1 MRKLVYKKIL
11 YFLLLATP
19 LLQYG
24 CKEEEQDIAL
34 ESFTLNTSDIL
45 IGIDE
50 IQSVVA
56 VHKGLKD
63 WDPLRVN
70 GHLADQKFESRG
82 KLSAKDQ
89 SAGVEKIIPLQKG
102 TFRRKFRN
110 LQISV
115 RGTGRSGFLIWHVI
129 AGTGTLQ
136 VLFQLL
142 LADAKLFSYFRRI

>member
-1 MRKLVYKKIL
+1 MFQIQTCTCYVSLFEIKRKQ
-11 YFLLLATP
+11 A
-19 LLQYG
+19 
-24 CKEEEQDIAL
+24 
-34 ESFTLNTSDIL
+34 
-45 IGIDE
+45 
-50 IQSVVA
+50 VVA

-82 KLSAKDQ
+82 KLSAKNQ

-102 TFRRKFRN
+102 TFWRKLRN

-115 RGTGRSGFLIWHVI
+115 RGTGRNGFMIWHVI

>member
-1 MRKLVYKKIL
+1 MFQIQTCTCYVSL
-11 YFLLLATP
+11 F
-19 LLQYG
+19 
-24 CKEEEQDIAL
+24 
-34 ESFTLNTSDIL
+34 
-45 IGIDE
+45 E
-50 IQSVVA
+50 IKRIQAVVA

-115 RGTGRSGFLIWHVI
+115 R
-129 AGTGTLQ
+129 
-136 VLFQLL
+136 VLEEAAF
-142 LADAKLFSYFRRI
+142 

>member
-1 MRKLVYKKIL
+1 MFQIQTCTCYVSL
-11 YFLLLATP
+11 F
-19 LLQYG
+19 
-24 CKEEEQDIAL
+24 
-34 ESFTLNTSDIL
+34 
-45 IGIDE
+45 E
-50 IQSVVA
+50 IKRIQAVVA

-63 WDPLRVN
+63 WDSMRVN
-70 GHLADQKFESRG
+70 GHLADQKLESRG

-89 SAGVEKIIPLQKG
+89 SAGVEKIIPLQKR

-115 RGTGRSGFLIWHVI
+115 KGTGRRNRVLIWHVI

>member
-1 MRKLVYKKIL
+1 MFQIQTCTCYVSL
-11 YFLLLATP
+11 F
-19 LLQYG
+19 
-24 CKEEEQDIAL
+24 
-34 ESFTLNTSDIL
+34 
-45 IGIDE
+45 E
-50 IQSVVA
+50 IKRIQTVVA

-63 WDPLRVN
+63 WDSLRVN

-142 LADAKLFSYFRRI
+142 LADAKLFSYFGRI

>member
-1 MRKLVYKKIL
+1 MYFMFFCNIPQSVICLISSGCINVMNDEPKRQQIIPGK
-11 YFLLLATP
+11 YFL
-19 LLQYG
+19 Y
-24 CKEEEQDIAL
+24 
-34 ESFTLNTSDIL
+34 S
-45 IGIDE
+45 
-50 IQSVVA
+50 
-56 VHKGLKD
+56 H

-102 TFRRKFRN
+102 TFWRKFRN

-115 RGTGRSGFLIWHVI
+115 RGTGRNGFLIWHVI

-142 LADAKLFSYFRRI
+142 LADAKLFSYLRRI

>member
-1 MRKLVYKKIL
+1 MFQIQTCTCYVSL
-11 YFLLLATP
+11 F
-19 LLQYG
+19 
-24 CKEEEQDIAL
+24 
-34 ESFTLNTSDIL
+34 
-45 IGIDE
+45 E
-50 IQSVVA
+50 IKRIQAVVA

-115 RGTGRSGFLIWHVI
+115 KGTGRRNGVLIWHVI
-129 AGTGTLQ
+129 AGTRTLQ
-136 VLFQLL
+136 VLF
-142 LADAKLFSYFRRI
+142 LAAAR

>member
-1 MRKLVYKKIL
+1 MFQIQTCTCYVSL
-11 YFLLLATP
+11 F
-19 LLQYG
+19 
-24 CKEEEQDIAL
+24 
-34 ESFTLNTSDIL
+34 
-45 IGIDE
+45 E
-50 IQSVVA
+50 IKRIQAVVA

-102 TFRRKFRN
+102 TFQRKFRN

-115 RGTGRSGFLIWHVI
+115 RGTGRRNRVLIWHVI

-142 LADAKLFSYFRRI
+142 LADAKLFSYF